1 MTQAPRKTATG
12 RVPMDSMR
20 KTALVAG
27 ILYLITFIS
36 IPTLALFGPV
46 KTDANYLISAG
57 SDTAILVGGFLEVI
71 VALAGIGTA
80 LALFSVVQRQ
90 QEGFALGLVTT
101 RVFEAAMIGIG
112 VVSLLGIVALRQPG
126 ATGVEAT
133 SLTTVGSALV
143 AGYNGA
149 SLLGQSLVPGLNALL
164 LGTLLYR
171 SGLVPRALPVLG
183 LIGAPILITATVLT
197 IFGVVEQYSALG
209 GLAALPI
216 AVWEFSLGLYLVFK
230 GFKASAPIMLA
241 AAAQSDSLGGSP
253 RATPLRPAIATSA
266 GPA

>member
-1 MTQAPRKTATG
+1 MTKAARPPTTG
-12 RVPMDSMR
+12 RVPMDFMR

-46 KTDANYLISAG
+46 KTDPNYIISAG
-57 SDTAILVGGFLEVI
+57 SDTAVLVGVFLELI

-80 LALFSVVQRQ
+80 LALFSVVKRQ
-90 QEGFALGLVTT
+90 QEGFALGFVTS

-112 VVSLLGIVALRQPG
+112 IVSLLGVVALRQPG

-149 SLLGQSLVPGLNALL
+149 TLLGQSLMPAFNALF

-171 SGLVPRALPVLG
+171 SGLVPRALPILG
-183 LIGAPILITATVLT
+183 LIAAPILITSTVLT
-197 IFGVVEQYSALG
+197 MFGAIEQYSALS
-209 GLAALPI
+209 GLTALPI

-230 GFKASAPIMLA
+230 GFKASAPIMVA
-241 AAAQSDSLGGSP
+241 AAGRSGSP
-253 RATPLRPAIATSA
+253 DGSVPAAPRPLIATSP

>member
-1 MTQAPRKTATG
+1 VTNSVRTTTG
-12 RVPMDSMR
+12 KRAPMDSMR

-46 KTDANYLISAG
+46 KTDPTYIISAG
-57 SDTAILVGGFLEVI
+57 SDTAILVGVFLELI

-80 LALFSVVQRQ
+80 LALFSVVKRQ
-90 QEGFALGLVTT
+90 QEGFALGFVTS

-112 VVSLLGIVALRQPG
+112 IVSLLGVVALRQPG

-149 SLLGQSLVPGLNALL
+149 TLLGQSLMPAFNALF

-171 SGLVPRALPVLG
+171 SGLVPRALPMLG
-183 LIGAPILITATVLT
+183 LIAAPILVTATVLT
-197 IFGVVEQYSALG
+197 MFGAVQQYSAVSALT
-209 GLAALPI
+209 ALPI
-216 AVWEFSLGLYLVFK
+216 AVWEFSLGLYLTFK
-230 GFKASAPIMLA
+230 GFKATAPIIMA
-241 AAAQSDSLGGSP
+241 AAA
-253 RATPLRPAIATSA
+253 RSA
-266 GPA
+266 GSEGSTAVAPRPVIAPGPA

>member
-1 MTQAPRKTATG
+1 
-12 RVPMDSMR
+12 MDAMR

-46 KTDANYLISAG
+46 KSDADWIISAG
-57 SDTAILVGGFLEVI
+57 SDTAILVGGFLEII

-80 LALFSVVQRQ
+80 LALYSVLKRQ
-90 QEGFALGLVTT
+90 QEGFALGLVTS

-112 VVSLLGIVALRQPG
+112 VVCLLGIVALRQPG

-149 SLLGQSLVPGLNALL
+149 TLLGQSLMPAFNALF
-164 LGTLLYR
+164 LGTLLYK
-171 SGLVPRALPVLG
+171 SGLVPRVLPVLG
-183 LIGAPILITATVLT
+183 LIAAPILVTATVLT
-197 IFGVVEQYSALG
+197 MFGAVEQYSALS
-209 GLAALPI
+209 GLTALPI

-230 GFKASAPIMLA
+230 DFKASAPIMIA
-241 AAAQSDSLGGSP
+241 AATESRSPDGS
-253 RATPLRPAIATSA
+253 ATAVPLRPVTVPNA

>member
-1 MTQAPRKTATG
+1 MANTSRATTG
-12 RVPMDSMR
+12 RVPMDAMR
-20 KTALVAG
+20 KHALVAG

-46 KTDANYLISAG
+46 KTDANYIISGG
-57 SDTAILVGGFLEVI
+57 SDTAILVGVFLELI

-80 LALFSVVQRQ
+80 LALFSVVKRQ
-90 QEGFALGLVTT
+90 QEGFALGFVTS

-112 VVSLLGIVALRQPG
+112 IVSLLGIVALRQPG

-149 SLLGQSLVPGLNALL
+149 TLLGQSLMPAFNALF

-171 SGLVPRALPVLG
+171 SGLVPRALPMLG
-183 LIGAPILITATVLT
+183 LIAAPILATATVLT
-197 IFGVVEQYSALG
+197 MFGAVEQYSDIS
-209 GLAALPI
+209 GLTAIPI

-230 GFKASAPIMLA
+230 GFRATAPIMVA
-241 AAAQSDSLGGSP
+241 AAEASRVDGSAP
-253 RATPLRPAIATSA
+253 ALRPHTVGTTA
-266 GPA
+266 GAA

>member
-1 MTQAPRKTATG
+1 MTTS
-12 RVPMDSMR
+12 SMR

-46 KTDANYLISAG
+46 KTDADYIISAG
-57 SDTAILVGGFLEVI
+57 SDTAILVGGLLELI

-80 LALFSVVQRQ
+80 LALFSVVKRQ
-90 QEGFALGLVTT
+90 QEGFALGFVTS
-101 RVFEAAMIGIG
+101 RVVEAGMIFMG

-143 AGYNGA
+143 TGYNGA
-149 SLLGQSLVPGLNALL
+149 TLLGQSLMPAFNALF

-183 LIGAPILITATVLT
+183 LIAAPILVTATVLT
-197 IFGVVEQYSALG
+197 MFGAVEQYSAIS
-209 GLAALPI
+209 GLTAIPI
-216 AVWEFSLGLYLVFK
+216 AVWEFSLGLYLVSK
-230 GFKASAPIMLA
+230 GFRKDAPLMVEA
-241 AAAQSDSLGGSP
+241 AAASVGTDHPANAPRTAVGISSP
-253 RATPLRPAIATSA
+253 A
-266 GPA
+266 GAA

>member
-1 MTQAPRKTATG
+1 MTNPRSRQ

-46 KTDANYLISAG
+46 KTDADYIISAG
-57 SDTAILVGGFLEVI
+57 SDTAILVGGFLEVV

-80 LALFSVVQRQ
+80 LALFSVVKRQ
-90 QEGFALGLVTT
+90 QEGFALGFVTS
-101 RVFEAAMIGIG
+101 RVFEAAMIGLG

-149 SLLGQSLVPGLNALL
+149 TLLGQSLMPAFNALF

-171 SGLVPRALPVLG
+171 SGLVPRALPILG
-183 LIGAPILITATVLT
+183 LIAAPILVTATVLT
-197 IFGVVEQYSALG
+197 MFGAVEQYSAIS
-209 GLAALPI
+209 GLTALPI
-216 AVWEFSLGLYLVFK
+216 AVWELSLGLYLVFK
-230 GFKASAPIMLA
+230 GFKASAPIMIA
-241 AAAQSDSLGGSP
+241 AASGSGSP
-253 RATPLRPAIATSA
+253 DGSMPIAPRPVIATSP

>member
-1 MTQAPRKTATG
+1 MTNTAVNSAK
-12 RVPMDSMR
+12 RAPMDSMR

-27 ILYLITFIS
+27 VLYLITFIS

-46 KTDANYLISAG
+46 KTDASYIISSG
-57 SDTAILVGGFLEVI
+57 SDTNVLVGGLLEMI

-80 LALFSVVQRQ
+80 LALFSVVRRQ
-90 QEGFALGLVTT
+90 QEGFALGFITT
-101 RVFEAAMIGIG
+101 RVVEAAMIFMG

-143 AGYNGA
+143 SGYNGA
-149 SLLGQSLVPGLNALL
+149 TLLGQSLMPAFNALF

-183 LIGAPILITATVLT
+183 LIAAPILITSTLLT
-197 IFGVVEQYSALG
+197 MFGAVEQYSAIS
-209 GLAALPI
+209 GLTAIPI

-230 GFKASAPIMLA
+230 GFKASAPIMVA
-241 AAAQSDSLGGSP
+241 AAARSGSTDGS
-253 RATPLRPAIATSA
+253 ATALPVRPLIATSG

>member
-1 MTQAPRKTATG
+1 MSKPVRPATTG

-46 KTDANYLISAG
+46 KTDANYIISAG
-57 SDTAILVGGFLEVI
+57 SDTAILVGGFLEII
-71 VALAGIGTA
+71 VALACIGTA
-80 LALFSVVQRQ
+80 LALYSVVKRQ
-90 QEGFALGLVTT
+90 QEGFALGLVTS

-112 VVSLLGIVALRQPG
+112 VVSLLGVVALRQPG

-149 SLLGQSLVPGLNALL
+149 TLLGQSLMPAFNALF
-164 LGTLLYR
+164 LGTLLYK

-183 LIGAPILITATVLT
+183 LIAAPILVTATVLT
-197 IFGVVEQYSALG
+197 MFGAVEQYSALS
-209 GLAALPI
+209 GLTALPI

-230 GFKASAPIMLA
+230 GFKASAPIIVA
-241 AAAQSDSLGGSP
+241 AAARSDSLDGS
-253 RATPLRPAIATSA
+253 ATAAPLRPVTATSE

>member
-1 MTQAPRKTATG
+1 
-12 RVPMDSMR
+12 MDAMR

-27 ILYLITFIS
+27 VLYLITFIS

-46 KTDANYLISAG
+46 KTDPTYIISAG
-57 SDTAILVGGFLEVI
+57 SDMDILVGVFLELI

-80 LALFSVVQRQ
+80 LALFSVVKRQ
-90 QEGFALGLVTT
+90 QEGFALGFVTS

-112 VVSLLGIVALRQPG
+112 IVSLLGIVALRQPG

-149 SLLGQSLVPGLNALL
+149 TLLGQSLMPAFNALFL
-164 LGTLLYR
+164 ATLLLR

-183 LIGAPILITATVLT
+183 LIAAPILITSTVLT
-197 IFGVVEQYSALG
+197 MFGVVEQYSAIS
-209 GLAALPI
+209 GLTALPI
-216 AVWEFSLGLYLVFK
+216 AVWEFSLGLYLTFK
-230 GFKASAPIMLA
+230 GFKVTAPIIMTA
-241 AAAQSDSLGGSP
+241 AARKGGTDGS
-253 RATPLRPAIATSA
+253 ATVPLRPVTATSA
-266 GPA
+266 GSA

>member
-1 MTQAPRKTATG
+1 MANTTRAATG
-12 RVPMDSMR
+12 RVPMDTMR

-46 KTDANYLISAG
+46 KTDPTFIISAG
-57 SDTAILVGGFLEVI
+57 SDADILVGVFLELI

-80 LALFSVVQRQ
+80 LALFSVVRRQ
-90 QEGFALGLVTT
+90 QEGFALGFVTS
-101 RVFEAAMIGIG
+101 RVVEAAMIFMG

-126 ATGVEAT
+126 ATGMEAT

-143 AGYNGA
+143 TGYNGA
-149 SLLGQSLVPGLNALL
+149 TLLGQSLMPAFNALF

-183 LIGAPILITATVLT
+183 LIAAPILVTATLLT
-197 IFGVVEQYSALG
+197 MFGAVEQYSDIS
-209 GLAALPI
+209 GLTAIPI

-230 GFKASAPIMLA
+230 GFRATAPIMVA
-241 AAAQSDSLGGSP
+241 AAEASRVDGSAP
-253 RATPLRPAIATSA
+253 ALRPHTVGTTA
-266 GPA
+266 GAA

>member
-1 MTQAPRKTATG
+1 
-12 RVPMDSMR
+12 MDSMR
-20 KTALVAG
+20 KTALMAG

-46 KTDANYLISAG
+46 KTDATYIISAG
-57 SDTAILVGGFLEVI
+57 SDTDILVGGLLEMI

-80 LALFSVVQRQ
+80 LALFSVVKRQ
-90 QEGFALGLVTT
+90 QESFALGFVTT
-101 RVFEAAMIGIG
+101 RVVEAAMIFLG

-126 ATGVEAT
+126 ATGMEAT

-149 SLLGQSLVPGLNALL
+149 TLLGQSLMPAFNALF

-183 LIGAPILITATVLT
+183 LIAAPILATTTLFT
-197 IFGVVEQYSALG
+197 MFGAVEQYSAIS
-209 GLAALPI
+209 GLTAIPI

-230 GFKASAPIMLA
+230 GFRKDAPLMVEA
-241 AAAQSDSLGGSP
+241 AAHSASL
-253 RATPLRPAIATSA
+253 ADTATSA
-266 GPA
+266 RPQGAVSTQAGAA